1 MLDGPCLVNKG
12 VKHTMRECMGLAKA
26 LLEEQNKKHDD
37 RDDDAGKDREPLGMR
52 VVLSKALARPSI

>member
-1 MLDGPCLVNKG
+1 
-12 VKHTMRECMGLAKA
+12 MGLGKA
-26 LLEEQNKKHDD
+26 LLEKQKKERND

>member
-1 MLDGPCLVNKG
+1 
-12 VKHTMRECMGLAKA
+12 MGLSKA